1 MTEMQVN
8 VSVPNILG
16 GDFALHYIAE
26 CETKFS
32 QDMSSLWNIDTDGGN
47 ARLRETRPYTSDI
60 IFDVW
65 NNYVVPLAVS
75 LVGLLYASTCNI

>member
-32 QDMSSLWNIDTDGGN
+32 QDMSSL
-47 ARLRETRPYTSDI
+47 
-60 IFDVW
+60 
-65 NNYVVPLAVS
+65 
-75 LVGLLYASTCNI
+75 